1 MKSATRITVSSDE
14 ATYVAADRQHPVEIL
29 NAGTHDVFHKNAR
42 DVDSGDT
49 KLEAGKTVELTEGAW
64 FITAAASTELNV
76 RDMDNVHV
84 GDNLTVD
91 GAGTVTGKLHAEGEV
106 EIEGDLNHDGTKV
119 GFFGTAP
126 VAKPNVKPAAEV
138 NAKELCE
145 ALEKLGL
152 IE

>member
-1 MKSATRITVSSDE
+1 MKFTSICTVGDARAVHIT
-14 ATYVAADRQHPVEIL
+14 ADKTHPVEVL
-29 NAGTHDVFHKNAR
+29 NAQGHPIFYKTAA

-49 KLEAGKTVELTEGAW
+49 ELAVGSKVEITDGTW
-64 FITAAASTELNV
+64 FIAAAHTSSEVHVREL
-76 RDMDNVHV
+76 DSLAV
-84 GDNLTVD
+84 GDNLSV
-91 GAGTVTGKLHAEGEV
+91 AGKLHAEGEV

-119 GFFGTAP
+119 GFFGAAP
-126 VAKPNVKPAAEV
+126 AAKPNVKPAAEV